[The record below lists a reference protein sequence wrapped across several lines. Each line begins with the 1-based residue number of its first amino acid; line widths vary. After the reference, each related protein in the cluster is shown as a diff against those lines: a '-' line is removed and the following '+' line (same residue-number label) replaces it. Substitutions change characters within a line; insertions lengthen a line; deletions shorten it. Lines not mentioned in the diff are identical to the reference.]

1 MVLAVK
7 SRSRVSL
14 VIYLATERGM
24 RNVKRIYKSIEDSI
38 SVADAYIVYYG
49 LRAFKQLMD
58 IPTFHSEPPYCRGK
72 AILSGANLVISPV
85 IVVVNGD
92 TSCFSIDSISN
103 AVTKVLSGETLLYLS
118 KPQTNTNFTDVYRS
132 FLQGILRELGIAQ
145 SILYPSYSIVVGL
158 HKLLTTVPYSMWSI
172 EQLAAMNLREEA
184 LVVENNSCIDS
195 TIDYI
200 KGFEETFVKD
210 LARKAVE
217 MALQR
222 NIISKNRAEEYLK
235 RIEAA

>member
-1 MVLAVK
+1 MVLAPK
-7 SRSRVSL
+7 SRGRVSL
-14 VIYLATERGM
+14 VIYLATERGV
-24 RNVKRIYKSIEDSI
+24 RNARRIYKSIEDSI
-38 SVADAYIVYYG
+38 SVVDTYIVYYG

-92 TSCFSIDSISN
+92 TSCFSIDSINN
-103 AVTKVLSGETLLYLS
+103 AVAKVLSGEALLHLS
-118 KPQTNTNFTDVYRS
+118 KPQTNADFTDVYRS

-145 SILYPSYSIVVGL
+145 SILYPSYSIIVGL
-158 HKLLTTVPYSMWSI
+158 RKFLTTIPYSIWSI

-200 KGFEETFVKD
+200 KGFEKVFVKD
-210 LARKAVE
+210 LVKKAVE

-222 NIISKNRAEEYLK
+222 NTISKDKAEEYLR

>member
-1 MVLAVK
+1 MVLALK

-14 VIYLATERGM
+14 VIYLATDRGV
-24 RNVKRIYKSIEDSI
+24 RNVKRIRKSIEDLI
-38 SVADAYIVYYG
+38 SVADTYIVYYG

-58 IPTFHSEPPYCRGK
+58 IPIFHSEPPYCRGK

-92 TSCFSIDSISN
+92 TLCFSIDSVNN
-103 AVTKVLSGETLLYLS
+103 AVTKVLSGETLLHLS
-118 KPQTNTNFTDVYRS
+118 KPQTNTDLTNVYRS

-145 SILYPSYSIVVGL
+145 SILYPSYSIIVGL
-158 HKLLTTVPYSMWSI
+158 RKFLTTIPYSMWSI

-184 LVVENNSCIDS
+184 LVVENNSCMDS

-200 KGFEETFVKD
+200 RGFEKAFVKD
-210 LARKAVE
+210 LAKKAIE

-222 NIISKNRAEEYLK
+222 NTISKNRAEEYL
-235 RIEAA
+235 RRVEAA